1 MNPARA
7 LQTVADLGARALSST
22 PVGDLL
28 ESGMRLARE
37 VTQADHAAFF
47 ERSPGGDAL
56 LMRAGVGWRP
66 GVIGRVSLSTGQG
79 SFGRYILQQP
89 TRIVDALPSHPEFG
103 LPAVLREH
111 GVESMACVRLDGIG
125 HPLGVVAV
133 FNVTDGLPS
142 TEHLT
147 FLQALGNIL
156 ATAILRQVTEE
167 GLLQSQIR
175 LQSVQKM
182 EAIGRLAGG
191 IAHDFN
197 NLVQAIGG
205 YTEILLRQIGEDD
218 PLRRSAEEIKK
229 AGDRAAALTRQ
240 LLAFSRQQV
249 LQPSLLDVNHIV
261 NHVEQL
267 LTRLIGEDIELRT
280 YLADDLWPV
289 KADAAQLEQVLMN
302 LAVNARDAMRDGGL
316 LTIETAN
323 VDLTRSVEGEPFLVV
338 AGPYVLLAVTDTGT
352 GMNAETKARAFEPF
366 FTTKPPGQGTG
377 LGLSMVYGIV
387 KQSGGYIWVDSELGA
402 GTRIRIYLPRADEQ
416 LLPLFDP
423 ADEAAP
429 PVPVHDGTDDDGPAS
444 ATLLLVEDE
453 DGVRELIHEW
463 LAAHGYVVHSAED
476 GQHALEMSEGIAQI
490 DLLIAD
496 VVMPTMGGPAL
507 AKRLLLARPEL
518 KVIFVS
524 GYADEAIGD
533 RRMLEDGASFLQKP
547 FTLEDLL
554 KKVRGV
560 LMSRRLSRAPGGPR

>member
-1 MNPARA
+1 
-7 LQTVADLGARALSST
+7 
-22 PVGDLL
+22 
-28 ESGMRLARE
+28 
-37 VTQADHAAFF
+37 
-47 ERSPGGDAL
+47 
-56 LMRAGVGWRP
+56 
-66 GVIGRVSLSTGQG
+66 
-79 SFGRYILQQP
+79 
-89 TRIVDALPSHPEFG
+89 
-103 LPAVLREH
+103 
-111 GVESMACVRLDGIG
+111 
-125 HPLGVVAV
+125 
-133 FNVTDGLPS
+133 
-142 TEHLT
+142 
-147 FLQALGNIL
+147 
-156 ATAILRQVTEE
+156 
-167 GLLQSQIR
+167 
-175 LQSVQKM
+175 
-182 EAIGRLAGG
+182 
-191 IAHDFN
+191 
-197 NLVQAIGG
+197 
-205 YTEILLRQIGEDD
+205 
-218 PLRRSAEEIKK
+218 
-229 AGDRAAALTRQ
+229 
-240 LLAFSRQQV
+240 
-249 LQPSLLDVNHIV
+249 
-261 NHVEQL
+261 VEQL
-267 LTRLIGEDIELRT
+267 LTRLIGEDVELRT

-323 VDLTRSVEGEPFLVV
+323 VDLTRSGEGEPFFVV

-366 FTTKPPGQGTG
+366 FTTKPPGHGTG
-377 LGLSMVYGIV
+377 LGLSTAYGIV

-423 ADEAAP
+423 ADEAVP
-429 PVPVHDGTDDDGPAS
+429 QVPVPDGPADAEPAR

-463 LAAHGYVVHSAED
+463 LCTQGYVVHSAEN
-476 GQHALEMSEGIAQI
+476 GQHALEMSEGIGHI

-507 AKRLLLARPEL
+507 AKRLLHARPEL

-533 RRMLEDGASFLQKP
+533 RRMLEEGASFLQKP

-560 LMSRRLSRAPGGPR
+560 LTSRPVSRGPGGPR